1 MIQTG
6 TAAPDFELPDLD
18 GRPWRLK
25 DSLARGPVLLAF
37 FKISCPTCQ
46 FTFPFLQRLI
56 EGNAEA
62 DPDAPRLVAITQDDA
77 AATRQF
83 EERLG
88 VSMPTL
94 VDDPRTYPASN
105 AYRITH
111 VPSLFLVEKD
121 GKISQAFDGF
131 SKAEIEKLGERFQAA
146 PFRAGEQLTA
156 LRPG

>member
-1 MIQTG
+1 MIQPG
-6 TAAPDFELPDLD
+6 AIAPDFELSDLD

-25 DSLARGPVLLAF
+25 DSLAQGPVLLAF

-56 EGNAEA
+56 DGNS
-62 DPDAPRLVAITQDDA
+62 DAGSQTPCLVAITQDDA
-77 AATRQF
+77 AATRLF
-83 EERLG
+83 EEKFG

-94 VDDPRTYPASN
+94 VDDPRTYTASN

-131 SKAEIEKLGERFQAA
+131 SKAEIDKLGERFHAA
-146 PFRAGEQLTA
+146 PFRAAEQIPA

>member
-6 TAAPDFELPDLD
+6 AIAPDFELSDLD
-18 GRPWRLK
+18 GRRWRLK

-56 EGNAEA
+56 DSESTT
-62 DPDAPRLVAITQDDA
+62 PDRPRLVAITQDDA

-83 EERLG
+83 EEKFG

-94 VDDPRTYPASN
+94 VDDPRTYAASN

-111 VPSLFLVEKD
+111 VPSLFLVEMD

-131 SKAEIEKLGERFQAA
+131 GKAEIEKLGERFHAA
-146 PFRAGEQLTA
+146 PFRAGERVPEQ
-156 LRPG
+156 RPG

>member
-1 MIQTG
+1 MLETG
-6 TAAPDFELPDLD
+6 TAAPDFELSDLD
-18 GRPWRLK
+18 GKSWRLK

-37 FKISCPTCQ
+37 FKTSCPTCQ
-46 FTFPFLQRLI
+46 FTFPFLQRL
-56 EGNAEA
+56 A
-62 DPDAPRLVAITQDDA
+62 DSNGAGPDRPHLVAITQDDA

-83 EERLG
+83 EEKFG

-94 VDDPRTYPASN
+94 VDEPRAYPASN

-131 SKAEIEKLGERFQAA
+131 SKVEIEKLAERFHAA
-146 PFRAGEQLTA
+146 PFRSGEQVPA

>member
-6 TAAPDFELPDLD
+6 TTAPDFELSDLD
-18 GRPWRLK
+18 GKPWRLK
-25 DSLARGPVLLAF
+25 DSLGRGPVLLAF
-37 FKISCPTCQ
+37 FKVSCPTCQ

-56 EGNAEA
+56 DGNPEA
-62 DPDAPRLVAITQDDA
+62 GPDRPRLVAITQDDA

-83 EERLG
+83 EEKFG

-94 VDDPRTYPASN
+94 VDDQRTYPASN

-131 SKAEIEKLGERFQAA
+131 SMAEIEKLGKRFHAA
-146 PFRAGEQLTA
+146 PFRAAEQIPA

>member
-6 TAAPDFELPDLD
+6 AVAPDFELSDLD

-46 FTFPFLQRLI
+46 FTFPFLQRLTDS
-56 EGNAEA
+56 ESTA
-62 DPDAPRLVAITQDDA
+62 PDRPRLVAITQDDA

-83 EERLG
+83 EEKFG

-131 SKAEIEKLGERFQAA
+131 SKAEIEKLGERFHAA
-146 PFRAGEQLTA
+146 PFRANEQPPA